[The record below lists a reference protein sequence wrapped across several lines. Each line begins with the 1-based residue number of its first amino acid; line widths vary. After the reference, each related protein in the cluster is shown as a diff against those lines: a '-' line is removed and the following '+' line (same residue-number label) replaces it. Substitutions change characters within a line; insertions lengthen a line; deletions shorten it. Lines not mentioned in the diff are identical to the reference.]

1 MSSKASSSLKELKGL
16 REAVLAEEKA
26 RTQALLQNLPEPSSI
41 LRSEEPVAPPV
52 VDQAVDQP
60 EESEPMLA
68 EPAPLPPPG
77 QPPSPRAPAPRPAA
91 PPVNRAK
98 PNKEPALIIPL
109 TPRIQERL
117 TRHVEGARWG
127 PAELVMEIM
136 RVALHQGYPAVQ
148 CGDELIAKVGTYRTY
163 ERNPLEAV
171 LRIVSGQGVFNVTV
185 KPQNPDYQHWLSYFV
200 EQKAPDPEQSAQQVC
215 LFSLQSYLESVEDF
229 KPQDWVK
236 NFSPESYSVA
246 LSP

>member
-26 RTQALLQNLPEPSSI
+26 RTQALLQNLPEPPSI
-41 LRSEEPVAPPV
+41 LRAPEPAAPPES
-52 VDQAVDQP
+52 DQAEELP

-68 EPAPLPPPG
+68 EPSPPPPLVL
-77 QPPSPRAPAPRPAA
+77 PPSPPPPPRLAA
-91 PPVNRAK
+91 PLVNRVK
-98 PNKEPALIIPL
+98 TNKEPALIIPL

-117 TRHVEGARWG
+117 NRHVEGARWG
-127 PAELVMEIM
+127 PAELVMEVI
-136 RVALHQGYPAVQ
+136 RVALHHGYPAVQ
-148 CGDELIAKVGTYRTY
+148 CGGELIASPGTYRTY

-185 KPQNPDYQHWLSYFV
+185 TPQNPDYQHWLSYFV
-200 EQKAPDPEQSAQQVC
+200 EQKAPNPEQSAQQVC

-229 KPQDWVK
+229 KPQDWAK
-236 NFSPESYSVA
+236 IISSDSYSVA